1 MRLKLKEEYNNTVAR
16 LCKKQLYLNT
26 YMNVTDNTRLEIENC
41 KRIIEYN
48 DIYIRLKT
56 ATVNLQI
63 WGENL
68 KISDYNTDG
77 IVVEGKFSTFEF
89 E

>member
-1 MRLKLKEEYNNTVAR
+1 MRLKLKEEYNNAVAR

-48 DIYIRLKT
+48 DIYIQLKT
-56 ATVNLQI
+56 ATVTLRI
-63 WGENL
+63 WGEKL

>member
-1 MRLKLKEEYNNTVAR
+1 MKTKIKREYNNAVAR
-16 LCKKQLYLNT
+16 ICKKRLYLNT
-26 YMNVTDNTRLEIENC
+26 NINITDNTRIEIENC

-48 DIYIRLKT
+48 DIFIRLKT
-56 ATVNLQI
+56 STVTVQI

-68 KISDYNTDG
+68 SVSDYNRAGVVIDG
-77 IVVEGKFSTFEF
+77 KITSVEF

>member
-1 MRLKLKEEYNNTVAR
+1 MRLKLKEEYNNAVAR

-56 ATVNLQI
+56 ATVTLRI